1 MDVTLYTVLGV
12 AEDAT
17 QDDVRKAWR
26 EAARA
31 LHPDRHPNEPDAEE
45 RFKAAASAWETL
57 GDADRRAEYD
67 AWLADERQPKCS
79 RCGTAM
85 PVAQPLCQLCAL
97 TAQPP
102 RKPKAPKAAKPPRP
116 KPPPPPSEE
125 EEQRAR
131 RVAQERAT
139 AETFARAE
147 GVEPP
152 PAVNYN
158 DLLESLLGDAAR
170 RTSARPR
177 KKDENE
183 VEIEISPLFTVRLPA
198 DTVDAVR
205 EVNKGIGTM
214 NRFLRSMRRLFK

>member
-17 QDDVRKAWR
+17 PDDVRRAWR

-31 LHPDRHPNEPDAEE
+31 LHPDRHPNKPDADE
-45 RFKAAASAWETL
+45 RFKAAAEAWETL

-67 AWLADERQPKCS
+67 TWLVDERQPKCS
-79 RCGTAM
+79 RCGTPM
-85 PVAQPLCQLCAL
+85 PVPQPLCQLCAL
-97 TAQPP
+97 TSSPP
-102 RKPKAPKAAKPPRP
+102 RKPKPPKAQRP
-116 KPPPPPSEE
+116 KKPKPAPPPSEE
-125 EEQRAR
+125 EQQRAR
-131 RVAQERAT
+131 KVAQERAT

-147 GVEPP
+147 GIDPP
-152 PAVNYN
+152 AAVNYN

-170 RTSARPR
+170 RTSSRPK
-177 KKDENE
+177 KKDDKD
-183 VEIEISPLFTVRLPA
+183 VEIQVSPLFTIRLPA

-214 NRFLRSMRRLFK
+214 NRFLRTVRKLFK